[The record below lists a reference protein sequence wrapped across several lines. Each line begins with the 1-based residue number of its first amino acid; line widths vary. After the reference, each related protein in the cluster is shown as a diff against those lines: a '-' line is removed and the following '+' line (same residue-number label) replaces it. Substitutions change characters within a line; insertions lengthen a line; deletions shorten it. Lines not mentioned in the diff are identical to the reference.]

1 MAQQGAPE
9 DTFRTHLGVPSPA
22 LSQVAALNRAAW
34 AEWQPFQGFPYQEGS
49 GYGDL
54 NDKIIPAPPGQYN
67 TYTSLRQTGG
77 NTAKVA
83 RQTQGLPQWYLNIVY
98 WWKGKN

>member
-22 LSQVAALNRAAW
+22 FAQVAALNQSAW
-34 AEWQPFQGFPYQEGS
+34 NAWQPGVGFPYQPGS

-54 NDKIIPAPPGQYN
+54 NDQIVPAPAGQVF
-67 TYTSLRQTGG
+67 TWESLRQTGG
-77 NTAKVA
+77 NTGKVA
-83 RQTQGLPQWYLNIVY
+83 RQTQGLPEWYLNLVY